1 MNDLRQWMD
10 ARMDALAEELAEINS
25 EEVLQR
31 GVGGFGMQ
39 QRAIAL
45 LTTIKAALFPS
56 IYENGAVTDKH
67 LTTLGQER
75 LFASAEQLLGIARAA
90 ADRRGRPLYRS
101 GREVLDRLTPA
112 RIEALAKEWNDRRK
126 EDAPGLDL
134 GRRRLD
140 ALKKAWSTR
149 RGSAFAGACSG
160 PLGRCR
166 RRTGPGK

>member
-1 MNDLRQWMD
+1 MRVPDWLKLAADRPHDPRLRRLT
-10 ARMDALAEELAEINS
+10 ARQLLEARREALELAADRS
-25 EEVLQR
+25 EL
-31 GVGGFGMQ
+31 
-39 QRAIAL
+39 AL
-45 LTTIKAALFPS
+45 CSNACL
-56 IYENGAVTDKH
+56 V
-67 LTTLGQER
+67 
-75 LFASAEQLLGIARAA
+75 ARAA

-112 RIEALAKEWNDRRK
+112 RIEALAKGWNYRRK
-126 EDAPGLDL
+126 VDDPGLDL